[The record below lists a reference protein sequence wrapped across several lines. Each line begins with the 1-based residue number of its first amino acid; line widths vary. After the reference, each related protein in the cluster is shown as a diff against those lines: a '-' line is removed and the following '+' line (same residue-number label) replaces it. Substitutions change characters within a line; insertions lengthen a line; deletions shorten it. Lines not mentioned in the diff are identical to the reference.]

1 MGRVTRY
8 QGAVVRDD
16 HLLLIK
22 HHLRGRDH
30 WLIPGGGQ
38 EDGESEAQCVRREIR
53 EETHLDVTVERL
65 LLDEPTPPGSMYQR
79 YKTYL
84 CLPGPGEPS
93 PGHEPEM
100 EADQD
105 FAIIQVGWF
114 DLRDESDWNEEVLAD
129 PITYPLLQ
137 RVRAALGYSVDE

>member
-1 MGRVTRY
+1 MNRITRY
-8 QGAVVRDD
+8 QGAVIRDD
-16 HLLLIK
+16 HLLLIR
-22 HHLRGRDH
+22 HHLRGREY
-30 WLIPGGGQ
+30 WLIPGGGR
-38 EDGESEAQCVRREIR
+38 ENGETEVACVRREIL

-65 LLDEPTPPGSMYQR
+65 LLDEPAHPGGMYQR

-100 EADQD
+100 ADAPG
-105 FAIIQVGWF
+105 FAITEVGWF
-114 DLRDESDWNEEVLAD
+114 DLRDESDWAVDVLAD

-137 RVRAALGYSVDE
+137 RIQAALGYGGAP

>member
-1 MGRVTRY
+1 MNRVTRY

-16 HLLLIK
+16 HLLLIRY
-22 HHLRGRDH
+22 HMPGRDF
-30 WLIPGGGQ
+30 WLIPGGGR
-38 EDGESEAQCVRREIR
+38 EDGESEVACVRREIQ
-53 EETHLDVTVERL
+53 EETHLNVTVERL

-100 EADQD
+100 ADAQG
-105 FAIIQVGWF
+105 FAITQVGWF
-114 DLRDESDWNEEVLAD
+114 DLRDESVWGEDVLTD

-137 RVRAALGYSVDE
+137 RVRAALGYSEP

>member
-1 MGRVTRY
+1 M
-8 QGAVVRDD
+8 A
-16 HLLLIK
+16 
-22 HHLRGRDH
+22 
-30 WLIPGGGQ
+30 
-38 EDGESEAQCVRREIR
+38 CVRREIQ

-100 EADQD
+100 ANAQG
-105 FAIIQVGWF
+105 FAITQVGWF
-114 DLRDESDWNEEVLAD
+114 DLRDESAWGKDVLTD

-137 RVRAALGYSVDE
+137 RVRAALGYSEP

>member
-1 MGRVTRY
+1 MGRIIRY

-22 HHLRGRDH
+22 HHLRGRDY

-38 EDGESEAQCVRREIR
+38 EDGETEVACVRREIR
-53 EETHLDVTVERL
+53 EETHLDVTIERL
-65 LLDEPTPPGSMYQR
+65 LLDEPAPPGSMYQR

-100 EADQD
+100 ANAQD
-105 FAIIQVGWF
+105 FAITQVRWF
-114 DLRDESDWNEEVLAD
+114 DLRDESDWSEEVLAD

-137 RVRAALGYSVDE
+137 RVRAALGYSPDK